1 MTECLSPQ
9 YALSIL
15 HNCQLPL
22 LVLDKQGRMLG
33 YNPAFERLVGRSQ
46 SSDLQGYS
54 YKDLGNHPARIL
66 LSDNSTVCWDDR
78 NATTH
83 HFEIQTV
90 DLPDADCAQAR
101 LFLDISRQ
109 VSLEQTHTRLNE
121 ELKQH
126 ILTDKETGL
135 LNERGIMLA
144 LEPQVAR
151 CRRYNSTMSVV
162 VLDAHCPADISG
174 AHPHITRLLKDQ
186 LRWADLIGYSG
197 EQEFILVL
205 PETDSDASF
214 QLIKKLHDLLNEM
227 AGQALEGQ
235 TITTSYGVASW
246 RRSDNAETLLSRARM
261 ALLQA
266 RSEQGEHPVAL

>member
-22 LVLDKQGRMLG
+22 LVLDKQGRMLAC
-33 YNPAFERLVGRSQ
+33 NLAFERLVGRSQ
-46 SSDLQGYS
+46 SADLQGYS

-66 LSDNSTVCWDDR
+66 LSDDSTVCWDDR

-90 DLPDADCAQAR
+90 DLPDADHAQAR

-109 VSLEQTHTRLNE
+109 VSLEQAHSRLNE

-126 ILTDKETGL
+126 VLTDHNTGL

-151 CRRYNSTMSVV
+151 SRRYNSTMSVV
-162 VLDAHCPADISG
+162 VLDAHCTTDSSG
-174 AHPHITRLLKDQ
+174 AHPHIARLLKDQ
-186 LRWADLIGYSG
+186 LRWADLIGCSS

-205 PETDSDASF
+205 PETGSDASM
-214 QLIKKLHDLLNEM
+214 QLIEKLRGLLNEM
-227 AGQALEGQ
+227 ATQVLSGQ
-235 TITTSYGVASW
+235 TITTSYGIASW
-246 RRSDNAETLLSRARM
+246 RRIDNAETLLSRARM
-261 ALLQA
+261 ALIQA
-266 RSEQGEHPVAL
+266 LSEHGEHPVAL

>member
-1 MTECLSPQ
+1 MTEFLSPQ

-15 HNCQLPL
+15 HNCQLPV

-33 YNPAFERLVGRSQ
+33 YNPAFERLVGHSQ
-46 SSDLQGYS
+46 SADLQGCS
-54 YKDLGNHPARIL
+54 YKELGNHPARIL

-90 DLPDADCAQAR
+90 DLPDADRAQAR

-162 VLDAHCPADISG
+162 VLDAHCPADITG

-246 RRSDNAETLLSRARM
+246 RRNDNAEKLLSRARM

>member
-90 DLPDADCAQAR
+90 DLPDADHAQAR
-101 LFLDISRQ
+101 LFLDIGRQ

-126 ILTDKETGL
+126 ILTDQDTGL

-162 VLDAHCPADISG
+162 VLDAHCPADITA

-186 LRWADLIGYSG
+186 LRWADLIGCSG
-197 EQEFILVL
+197 EQEFILAL

-235 TITTSYGVASW
+235 TITTNYGVASW

>member
-33 YNPAFERLVGRSQ
+33 YNLAFERLVGRSQ

-78 NATTH
+78 NATTR

-90 DLPDADCAQAR
+90 DLPDADHAQAR

-246 RRSDNAETLLSRARM
+246 RRSDNAETLLSRART

>member
-1 MTECLSPQ
+1 MYKPNYQSVTGLKDVGGGRWQVVTERNKICEPCLIPYKDSVTYSANHVKSNVHNLNVWRCLPMTEFLSPQ

-15 HNCQLPL
+15 HNCQLPV

-83 HFEIQTV
+83 HFEIQTI
-90 DLPDADCAQAR
+90 DLPDADRAQAR

-144 LEPQVAR
+144 LEPR
-151 CRRYNSTMSVV
+151 
-162 VLDAHCPADISG
+162 
-174 AHPHITRLLKDQ
+174 
-186 LRWADLIGYSG
+186 
-197 EQEFILVL
+197 
-205 PETDSDASF
+205 
-214 QLIKKLHDLLNEM
+214 
-227 AGQALEGQ
+227 
-235 TITTSYGVASW
+235 
-246 RRSDNAETLLSRARM
+246 
-261 ALLQA
+261 
-266 RSEQGEHPVAL
+266 